1 MNQTVEDPY
10 NLRGNAETSEG
21 TATAIE
27 GVEDPYGLNNG
38 SYLEPIEPEEVT
50 EESMLASEQFRS
62 DAMLLFQKGYITGP
76 STRNDSVDYLKSF
89 QGIPTVGEPVVGLD
103 EMMSEMERLN
113 VAETERGPDVD
124 SVAREAIDEI
134 GRIRWNLV
142 RTGMLAF
149 DIGDWSDEEQQAMIR
164 SMAMYEKL
172 PTSMKTVG
180 RAVEGVA
187 TDMTTYAGFGFV
199 ANALSKIPMK
209 AGAAEMLKQLA
220 KQSTTKTAVGV
231 ASAEGFAYGAA
242 DSEFQQAIQ
251 NEGDFSQNDRVQTLA
266 TGALTAVGAGS
277 VTWGLSKFLGRN
289 SKSNN
294 ATDEVTDEVL
304 PEAVPE
310 VPSET
315 GDVWYHGTDSD
326 IKEWKPSTSGR
337 NKDTGVWVTSSPE
350 LGSKYAERHSSGQAV
365 YPLRT
370 GASANSIQLQYG
382 GTYRHY
388 AIPEE
393 AVLTFPDGSTKT
405 LAEAMPLTK
414 KQKELGVSTSEV
426 ARFFKESGEFD
437 GINFKDILD
446 NADKTDI
453 TSDVMAVFNPEKL
466 EGAFSGPPRIV
477 DELADEVPEVQDLS
491 HTDILDDAGE
501 FPYNPPKNYD
511 ETKPAVNTERFETTD
526 DVKDFIEERAKYYKE
541 RRFVLDDGNPEGV
554 RTLAAARADADKT
567 VEKLRNDTGFDAR
580 SFIDEVKDDV
590 QKLADVENRMIA
602 MGDIT
607 ATLADEIVALTKRQM
622 EKNITPIEQAE
633 LLSKA
638 AMLDEVG
645 GLNSLISAGSSRLLG
660 GRRITV
666 KPIAGLL
673 SDVDLDQGAKAA
685 QAIADRVSKVLVD
698 GKMPT
703 VKVLRSAVNRKKI
716 RKVMDEFNKVRS
728 TSMLSALST
737 LLAASISN
745 YSNLLG
751 TPLVELL
758 GHPLPTKADSLM
770 RKRALATYS
779 GYRMFLGDSIK
790 EAYKALRSG
799 EHKIDPYVKREET
812 SLAPAA
818 SSEKRSIFKKAYS
831 TLHYPHH
838 VLRFLDEQV
847 KFLRSKSLA
856 YADGVVMASKQGLKE
871 GSPEFKK
878 VVEDHIASSFD
889 KNGRLLNKEYLGD
902 VRRMT
907 YTNEQSGVF
916 AKTVGNIADSGA
928 GFGRLIAFP
937 FPRTPFAIVNHG
949 LEFVPTGGLGFL
961 NKQQAD
967 IIRNRKENPMEFR
980 KLQARKIIGL
990 AGASVFWMAADAD
1003 NMTGSGPRDHNVRKL
1018 WLADHEPYSFRLS
1031 NGKWVSYAK
1040 YEPFATLMG
1049 IVADVN
1055 YGYRKDMTKYGEDDV
1070 SEYMNIAMHAL
1081 VNNLLSKSYFDSFE
1095 EILNVFNEEDGA
1107 TTYGEAWLTSFSPNI
1122 LRQNNTDEYQRAAYT
1137 TMDKLFRGLPGFS
1150 EELPQKYDYLGRAL
1164 ETADYRWS
1172 PFRVVTKDSSFVDD
1186 EIARLSTSQDSAGSF
1201 REPDKTLGIPQ
1212 ADFKKMKDEDTGDSI
1227 YAMYM
1232 EMLAEQTDMY
1242 GTNLHEA
1249 LANEISS
1256 PDYNSLGDPL
1266 YHDIKSPKA
1275 KRLSRVIQRY
1285 RMQAKERLMAESYT
1299 FREVVSDFRARKEE
1313 TANQ

>member
-1 MNQTVEDPY
+1 MDENDIDAGWDPFGNGTVENTGPVTPEESWSPF
-10 NLRGNAETSEG
+10 GGEV
-21 TATAIE
+21 
-27 GVEDPYGLNNG
+27 VEEV
-38 SYLEPIEPEEVT
+38 EPIEPEEVT

-76 STRNDSVDYLKSF
+76 STRNDSGEYIKSL
-89 QGIPTVGEPVVGLD
+89 QGIPELGEPVVGLD

-142 RTGMLAF
+142 RTGQLAF

-231 ASAEGFAYGAA
+231 AGAEGFAYGAA

-266 TGALTAVGAGS
+266 TGALTAVGAGA

-294 ATDEVTDEVL
+294 ATDEVTDEG
-304 PEAVPE
+304 VPE
-310 VPSET
+310 GE
-315 GDVWYHGTDSD
+315 
-326 IKEWKPSTSGR
+326 I
-337 NKDTGVWVTSSPE
+337 
-350 LGSKYAERHSSGQAV
+350 AE
-365 YPLRT
+365 
-370 GASANSIQLQYG
+370 
-382 GTYRHY
+382 
-388 AIPEE
+388 
-393 AVLTFPDGSTKT
+393 VL
-405 LAEAMPLTK
+405 
-414 KQKELGVSTSEV
+414 
-426 ARFFKESGEFD
+426 
-437 GINFKDILD
+437 
-446 NADKTDI
+446 
-453 TSDVMAVFNPEKL
+453 
-466 EGAFSGPPRIV
+466 SGPKLMDDLLDDV
-477 DELADEVPEVQDLS
+477 DEVQDLS

-511 ETKPAVNTERFETTD
+511 ETKPAVNTDRFETTD

-554 RTLAAARADADKT
+554 RTLEAARADADKT

-716 RKVMDEFNKVRS
+716 RKVMDELNKVRS

-818 SSEKRSIFKKAYS
+818 PSEKRSIFKKAYS

-856 YADGVVMASKQGLKE
+856 YADGVAMASKQGLKE

-928 GFGRLIAFP
+928 GLGRFIAFP

-980 KLQARKIIGL
+980 KLQARKMIGL

-1107 TTYGEAWLTSFSPNI
+1107 TTYGEAWLTSWSPNI
-1122 LRQNNTDEYQRAAYT
+1122 LRQNNPDESQRAAYT
-1137 TMDKLFRGLPGFS
+1137 LMDKLFRGLPGFS

-1201 REPDKTLGIPQ
+1201 REPAKNLGIPQ

-1299 FREVVSDFRARKEE
+1299 FREVVDDFRARKEE